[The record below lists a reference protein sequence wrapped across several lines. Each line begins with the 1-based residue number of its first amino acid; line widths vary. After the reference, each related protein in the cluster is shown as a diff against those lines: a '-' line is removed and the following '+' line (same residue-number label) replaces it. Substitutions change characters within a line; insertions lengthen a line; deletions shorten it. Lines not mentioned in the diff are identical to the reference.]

1 MVLNSLN
8 SYVLSPGFFPAAMVC
23 IYETVL
29 YYVAAL
35 L

>member
-8 SYVLSPGFFPAAMVC
+8 AYVLSPGLFPAAVVC
-23 IYETVL
+23 IHDTVL
-29 YYVAAL
+29 SYVAAL